1 MTSSSLRIAAELKN
15 LAEIRHF
22 VQETATTLGVDPAM
36 IPNVILPVDEAVSN
50 IIAHGYQGQGGNIE
64 IEVSREGDD
73 LVIRLRDEAAPFDP
87 TSVPPPNLTMPLE
100 QRAVGG
106 LGIHLIRQI
115 MDEMTHRV
123 TPQGGNELT
132 LVKKEIGRGRPTDA
146 KD

>member
-100 QRAVGG
+100 QRDQADYGRNDPSG
-106 LGIHLIRQI
+106 HAPGRQRA
-115 MDEMTHRV
+115 DPGEER
-123 TPQGGNELT
+123 NRE
-132 LVKKEIGRGRPTDA
+132 R
-146 KD
+146 